1 MDICQMFPC
10 SLQNKQ
16 IFTEFDNSFE
26 HSKIAFSTFVIVTTA
41 INMTHLKIKTAS
53 LMIPPLYSWWA
64 VWRKSNPDLEPVLI
78 SVGSPSLLA
87 ASEHYQAHYIPKQSK
102 CTGCLFLLIRP
113 LMPSC
118 SLRAIAWANTNYI
131 PKAAPSMPLSCKSR
145 S

>member
-1 MDICQMFPC
+1 MLVSDTIMRQWTYVRR
-10 SLQNKQ
+10 SLVHCRISKSSL
-16 IFTEFDNSFE
+16 NSIIVFE

-41 INMTHLKIKTAS
+41 INMTHLKIKTTS

-78 SVGSPSLLA
+78 SVSLP
-87 ASEHYQAHYIPKQSK
+87 AHYIPKQSK

-131 PKAAPSMPLSCKSR
+131 PKAASSVPLSCKSR
-145 S
+145 G